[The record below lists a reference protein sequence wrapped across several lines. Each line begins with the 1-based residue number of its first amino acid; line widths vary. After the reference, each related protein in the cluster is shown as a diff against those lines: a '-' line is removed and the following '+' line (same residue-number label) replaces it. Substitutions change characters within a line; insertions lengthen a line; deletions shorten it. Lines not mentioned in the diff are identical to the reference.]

1 MCCDGA
7 VLCALVTMIM
17 LKDSKQDQE
26 KLCSLGPPAARCKLL
41 HPPGLPVSIFS
52 LSLSLS
58 LSLLSDLS
66 DLSVDTKLV
75 ATQNRGKR
83 DQQTKVLFKA

>member
-41 HPPGLPVSIFS
+41 HPSGLPVSIFS

-58 LSLLSDLS
+58 LSLLS

-83 DQQTKVLFKA
+83 DQQTKVFFKA